1 MYVERALKMRQ
12 NLLFH
17 PAIGELGETTVEGL
31 ALASIITLA
40 RFTIWELSA
49 VSKIFHFLEE

>member
-1 MYVERALKMRQ
+1 MRQ